1 MTMPLN
7 TYLEAINNE
16 LEGYSYG
23 ENPPEL
29 YAPIKYLM
37 SIGGKRLRPALT
49 LMAANMWLY
58 KWQKALKPAL
68 AVEVFHNFTLMHDDI
83 MDNAPAR
90 RGKPTVHEKWDVNTA
105 ILSGDVMLVAAYKLL
120 ENVDDSVFKKVFSRF
135 NQTAS
140 EVCEGQMM
148 DMDFAIR
155 KNVSKEEYIEMIR
168 LKTSVLLGYALELGG
183 LIAEADDESIKLLYS
198 IGENMGIGFQL
209 KDDILDVYADPE
221 KFGKQVGGDIIENK
235 KTWLLLHALEV
246 SENLSKGARLRE
258 WLSKD
263 SFDSV
268 EKVNEVREIFN
279 SLEIKPAAEALSRH
293 YFDIAFEALDKLN
306 VSEEKKQP
314 LKAFG
319 LQLLN
324 REN

>member
-1 MTMPLN
+1 MPFKA
-7 TYLEAINNE
+7 YLAAINSE
-16 LEGYSYG
+16 LEEYSYG

-90 RGKPTVHEKWDVNTA
+90 RGQATVHEKWDTNTA

-120 ENVDDSVFKKVFSRF
+120 ESVDDAVFKNVFKRF
-135 NQTAS
+135 NQTAA

-148 DMDFAIR
+148 DMDFAL
-155 KNVSKEEYIEMIR
+155 KQNVSKDEYIEMIR
-168 LKTSVLLGYALELGG
+168 LKTSVLLGFALELGG
-183 LIAEADDESIKLLYS
+183 MIAEADAESVKLLYT

-246 SENLSKGARLRE
+246 SENLPEGNDLRK
-258 WLSKD
+258 WINKAK
-263 SFDSV
+263 FDPV
-268 EKVNEVREIFN
+268 EKVAAVREIYN
-279 SLEIKPAAEALSRH
+279 TLEIKNAAETLSEH
-293 YFDIAFEALDKLN
+293 YFEVAFAALEKLN
-306 VSEEKKQP
+306 VSDEKKLP
-314 LKAFG
+314 LKEFG
-319 LQLLN
+319 LQLMN

>member
-1 MTMPLN
+1 MPLN

-120 ENVDDSVFKKVFSRF
+120 ENVEDSVFKKVFSRF

-183 LIAEADDESIKLLYS
+183 LIAEADEESVKLLYS

-209 KDDILDVYADPE
+209 KDDILDVYADPK

-246 SENLSKGARLRE
+246 SENLSEGARLRE
-258 WLSKD
+258 WLKKT
-263 SFDSV
+263 SFDPM
-268 EKVNEVREIFN
+268 EKVSDVREIFN
-279 SLEIKPAAEALSRH
+279 SLEIKPAAEALSVH
-293 YFDIAFEALDKLN
+293 YFDIAFAALDKLN